1 MGGWTAGGQT
11 LDTKSSFCPGFV
23 YILSRICP
31 MAKKVQGLSSR
42 CLTDVEIL
50 SKSMVFGQ
58 KLDKK
63 IQLLSTECPMEQ
75 SRYWQTLML
84 DIFWTYFGL
93 DGLWTKPV
101 LDATLV
107 GLPSPTHRSRTL
119 TGQILDKDKF
129 WTKPGFDGLTLA
141 QAQTLD
147 IVWTIMG
154 YGQILG

>member
-11 LDTKSSFCPGFV
+11 LDTKSSFCPGSV
-23 YILSRICP
+23 CILSRVCP
-31 MAKKVQGLSSR
+31 TAKKVQGLSSR

-129 WTKPGFDGLTLA
+129 WTKPGFDGLPLA

-154 YGQILG
+154 YGLILD